1 MIYLLISWF
10 ILRMSLQVGLSS
22 IRRLLGNVQQ
32 HILDNSDNLLL
43 VKFVMASLV
52 VIAPF
57 TVAPLIVALLEC
69 RG

>member
-1 MIYLLISWF
+1 
-10 ILRMSLQVGLSS
+10 MSLQVGPSS
-22 IRRLLGNVQQ
+22 ISCLLGNFQQ

-43 VKFVMASLV
+43 VKLVVASLV